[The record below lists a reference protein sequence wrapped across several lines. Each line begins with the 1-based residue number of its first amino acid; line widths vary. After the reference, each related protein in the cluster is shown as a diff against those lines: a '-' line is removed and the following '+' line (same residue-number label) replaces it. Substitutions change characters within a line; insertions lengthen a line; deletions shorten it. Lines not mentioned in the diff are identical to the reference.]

1 MNELKVNDLQENM
14 VAGTNGRYENKIP
27 YEQGPDGGQVI
38 FMLRCENIPLGTA
51 VGFSSDEPGP
61 QPPIDLPATMVN
73 SWPSFVIGLR
83 SDVPANYKCT
93 ITYYANFSQPPG
105 PGAQISMQIAIP
117 VE

>member
-1 MNELKVNDLQENM
+1 
-14 VAGTNGRYENKIP
+14 
-27 YEQGPDGGQVI
+27 
-38 FMLRCENIPLGTA
+38 
-51 VGFSSDEPGP
+51 
-61 QPPIDLPATMVN
+61 MVN